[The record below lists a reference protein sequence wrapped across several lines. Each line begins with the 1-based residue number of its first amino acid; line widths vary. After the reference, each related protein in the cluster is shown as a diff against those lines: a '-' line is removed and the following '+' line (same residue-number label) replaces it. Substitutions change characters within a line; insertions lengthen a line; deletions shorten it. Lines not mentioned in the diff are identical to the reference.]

1 MITQIEVTGIHY
13 EVGNDIKKYVTK
25 KIGRLD
31 RFVPR
36 HARKS
41 LKAEIRLEERK
52 TKSDK
57 NQCEVVLV
65 LPDKKIIAAKDATI
79 NMFAAVDIVEQ
90 KLKNQ
95 LKKYKA
101 QHGGDRQDHHG
112 KLRRLLRRKPRDD
125 QM

>member
-1 MITQIEVTGIHY
+1 MIAQIDITGIHY
-13 EVGNDIKKYVTK
+13 ELTNDIKKYVNK

-41 LKAEIRLEERK
+41 LKVEVLLEERK

-57 NQCEVVLV
+57 NQCEVIMV
-65 LPDKKIIAAKDATI
+65 LPEQRIAAKEATV

-101 QHGGDRQDHHG
+101 QHGGDHQDHHG
-112 KLRRLLRRKPRDD
+112 KLRRILRRRPRMD

>member
-1 MITQIEVTGIHY
+1 MISQIEVTGIHY
-13 EVGNDIKKYVTK
+13 EVGNDIKKYVTR

-36 HARKS
+36 HARKAVV
-41 LKAEIRLEERK
+41 AEIRLEERK

-65 LPDKKIIAAKDATI
+65 LPDKRLTAKDATI

-101 QHGGDRQDHHG
+101 QHGGDNQDHHG
-112 KLRRLLRRKPRDD
+112 KLRRMFRRRTVV
-125 QM
+125 

>member
-1 MITQIEVTGIHY
+1 MISQIEVTGIHY
-13 EVGNDIKKYVTK
+13 EVGSDIKKYVTRK
-25 KIGRLD
+25 VGRLD

-36 HARKS
+36 HARKA
-41 LKAEIRLEERK
+41 LRAEIRLEERK

-57 NQCEVVLV
+57 NQCEVVLF
-65 LPDKKIIAAKDATI
+65 LPDKKTITAKEATI

-101 QHGGDRQDHHG
+101 QHGGDHQDHHG
-112 KLRRLLRRKPRDD
+112 KLRRILRRRPA
-125 QM
+125 ME

>member
-1 MITQIEVTGIHY
+1 MIAQIDITGIHY
-13 EVGNDIKKYVTK
+13 ELTNDIKKYVNK

-41 LKAEIRLEERK
+41 LKVEVLLEERK

-57 NQCEVVLV
+57 NQCEVIMV
-65 LPDKKIIAAKDATI
+65 LPEQRIAAKEATV

-101 QHGGDRQDHHG
+101 QHGGDHQDHRG
-112 KLRRLLRRKPRDD
+112 KLRRILRRKPRMD
-125 QM
+125 QI

>member
-1 MITQIEVTGIHY
+1 MIAQIDITGIHY
-13 EVGNDIKKYVTK
+13 ELGNDIKKYVNK

-41 LKAEIRLEERK
+41 LKVEVLLEERK

-57 NQCEVVLV
+57 NQCEVIMV
-65 LPDKKIIAAKDATI
+65 LPEQRIAAKEATV

-101 QHGGDRQDHHG
+101 QHGGDHQDHHG
-112 KLRRLLRRKPRDD
+112 KLRRILRRRPRAD